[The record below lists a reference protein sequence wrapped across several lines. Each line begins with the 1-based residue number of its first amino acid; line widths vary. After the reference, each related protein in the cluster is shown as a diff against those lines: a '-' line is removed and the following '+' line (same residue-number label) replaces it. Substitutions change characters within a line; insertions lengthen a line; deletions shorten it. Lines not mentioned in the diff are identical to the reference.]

1 MEVELRASLPEEEAG
16 AGRAMGL
23 PGAAPGTPRPGG
35 TSLAPSGGDPF
46 SRTRG
51 AAMGSGLDK
60 PGPAVGRV
68 GEENKGARRVSR
80 RQPADLTRGRG
91 LARASLIPAP
101 GLTLPTAEGAPASPF
116 LKLLPKPVV
125 SNRSGPA
132 PSRPRA
138 EPGPAAAL
146 EFPGSRRPRRS
157 SRAGGTGKAAPCPSP
172 SSAGTW

>member
-1 MEVELRASLPEEEAG
+1 MELRASLPEEEAG

-91 LARASLIPAP
+91 LAP
-101 GLTLPTAEGAPASPF
+101 GLPPGIPDPGTRPD
-116 LKLLPKPVV
+116 
-125 SNRSGPA
+125 
-132 PSRPRA
+132 PSD
-138 EPGPAAAL
+138 
-146 EFPGSRRPRRS
+146 RRRRS
-157 SRAGGTGKAAPCPSP
+157 CVPFPQALTQACRLKPLRSSSKQAAG
-172 SSAGTW
+172 